1 MSNKNSSRAN
11 AAMCGGGATVSSRP
25 SCETGQRYEHLLQTE
40 WIELRATR
48 SQFVVVA
55 RFPRKDGIIAAARH
69 LISACANLALLMFSL
84 NYNHH
89 NEL

>member
-1 MSNKNSSRAN
+1 MPKDNFSRAK

-25 SCETGQRYEHLLQTE
+25 SCETGQRYEHLIQTE

-48 SQFVVVA
+48 REFVVVA

-69 LISACANLALLMFSL
+69 LLAACANLAVLMYSL
-84 NYNHH
+84 NFKRY